1 MVTRGVLHFIGQVGR
16 SCTAEGSVAAPGVL
30 PGGFGYLRTMK
41 LVYKPFG
48 IVLGLLAGLV
58 SKKLFDVVWGM
69 FDKEEPPKP
78 TTRDAEWSKVLAAA
92 AVQGVTFKV
101 TRAAVDR
108 VGAKGWDH
116 LFGVWPGD
124 KKQEKSQ
131 AAEAV
136 R

>member
-1 MVTRGVLHFIGQVGR
+1 MPFGQVGR
-16 SCTAEGSVAAPGVL
+16 GIRRAAL
-30 PGGFGYLRTMK
+30 GYGQLMK
-41 LVYKPFG
+41 LAYKPIG
-48 IVLGLLAGLV
+48 IVLGLVAGLL
-58 SKKLFDVVWGM
+58 SKRLFDIVWGV
-69 FDKEEPPKP
+69 FDDEEPPKP
-78 TTRDAEWSKVLAAA
+78 TTRDADWPKVLAAA

-108 VGAKGWDH
+108 AGAKGWNH

-131 AAEAV
+131 AAEIV